1 MTLNDKIVEL
11 RTIANLIGGNH
22 LTKEEAEQK
31 INDIADGLVK
41 IQEDIALATDK
52 VKEDINYSLLGVN
65 ERYLY
70 LIKSQRSFDE
80 LNCQCKEEPKEE
92 SNEH

>member
-11 RTIANLIGGNH
+11 RTIANLIGGDH

-31 INDIADGLVK
+31 INAIADGLVK

-65 ERYLY
+65 EGYLY
-70 LIKSQRSFDE
+70 LIKKRRSFDE
-80 LNCQCKEEPKEE
+80 LNCQVKEEQ
-92 SNEH
+92 

>member
-31 INDIADGLVK
+31 INDIADNLVK
-41 IQEDIALATDK
+41 IQEDIALTTDK
-52 VKEDINYSLLGVN
+52 AKEDINYSLLGVN

-70 LIKSQRSFDE
+70 LIKKQRSFDE
-80 LNCQCKEEPKEE
+80 LN
-92 SNEH
+92 